1 MKRPTDRLD
10 STRLECQP
18 LSKWVSVYGAFFSA
32 LHSALRTINVRIL
45 KQVSL
50 AICFYCAVAVDKWQ
64 RAKSA
69 HNKLIFI
76 DISFVAVNVGIG
88 YTSWW

>member
-1 MKRPTDRLD
+1 M
-10 STRLECQP
+10 
-18 LSKWVSVYGAFFSA
+18 YGAFFSA

-50 AICFYCAVAVDKWQ
+50 AICFYCAVAVAVDKWQ

-88 YTSWW
+88 YTS